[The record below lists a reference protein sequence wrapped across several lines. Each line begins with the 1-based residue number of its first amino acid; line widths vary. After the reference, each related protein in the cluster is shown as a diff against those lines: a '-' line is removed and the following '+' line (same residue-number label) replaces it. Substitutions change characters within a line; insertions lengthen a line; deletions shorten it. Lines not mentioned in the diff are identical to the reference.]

1 MVYKRAQPSSDYGL
15 DFVPPPKCLRRA
27 LSLPPSSPP
36 RPDTP
41 DDEDDTGPLTPVAGP
56 RTPDSDDSVEAIDFL
71 KPLPALL
78 FPESSTVASGS
89 AQAPPPQTPSHRG
102 TQRAESLEPRA
113 SSPMSIVDITPLKP
127 KNKRGRPTL
136 TPQTRLLRQTVR
148 KLSSSQRSPDKR
160 TYDAARETLQR
171 KATALAKERAAEKAH
186 EQQVE
191 ADLAA
196 ARKAEEQAA
205 IQTAQDAEDT
215 RRAQEVIRILTTSE
229 ENGGFNFTS
238 LEQFFDALW
247 RKGGD
252 AAISAKITKYIQRHG
267 AEHAKG
273 MFKRSKE
280 AKEEYISDALAGIF
294 QREGRAIQA
303 ILTRDSTTT
312 VTALLQDFS
321 MDNLAEDIQAAAP
334 HWLCSPTPTSL
345 RGEKPKAT
353 IGATK
358 ACVVRSQK
366 ANNFQLVIGLFLLG
380 SGASKREIEVL
391 AHAGLSVSYS
401 TINDHVKQ
409 LSKEGLAQIREVVK
423 SGMVQIVW
431 DNLNIAFKVAAQRLN
446 SKSHFDNGTTSTMI
460 PVFDPATGVQAVHG
474 TLPLEM
480 KPPRERTL
488 PVCEASSPFGVKHTK
503 QEIRRRGEQERTV
516 EGLLVQRDVRG
527 ESY

>member
-1 MVYKRAQPSSDYGL
+1 MVYKRAHPSSDYGL
-15 DFVPPPKCLRRA
+15 DFVSPPKCLRRA

-89 AQAPPPQTPSHRG
+89 AQAPQSPQTPSHRG

-215 RRAQEVIRILTTSE
+215 RRAQEVIRKQEEIGQNKLKLGLGAHSGLYDPFFKVRRWYGPGSTKTWWHWMEDGRKEMKLNLGGPWSQGGTDWRTLVGQSHKIITYRLRWSIELSARTSRRAGNE
-229 ENGGFNFTS
+229 GHKENWG
-238 LEQFFDALW
+238 W
-247 RKGGD
+247 
-252 AAISAKITKYIQRHG
+252 
-267 AEHAKG
+267 
-273 MFKRSKE
+273 
-280 AKEEYISDALAGIF
+280 
-294 QREGRAIQA
+294 
-303 ILTRDSTTT
+303 
-312 VTALLQDFS
+312 
-321 MDNLAEDIQAAAP
+321 
-334 HWLCSPTPTSL
+334 
-345 RGEKPKAT
+345 
-353 IGATK
+353 
-358 ACVVRSQK
+358 
-366 ANNFQLVIGLFLLG
+366 
-380 SGASKREIEVL
+380 
-391 AHAGLSVSYS
+391 
-401 TINDHVKQ
+401 
-409 LSKEGLAQIREVVK
+409 GLAACDSLGRFADWIIQN
-423 SGMVQIVW
+423 Q
-431 DNLNIAFKVAAQRLN
+431 
-446 SKSHFDNGTTSTMI
+446 
-460 PVFDPATGVQAVHG
+460 
-474 TLPLEM
+474 
-480 KPPRERTL
+480 
-488 PVCEASSPFGVKHTK
+488 
-503 QEIRRRGEQERTV
+503 
-516 EGLLVQRDVRG
+516 
-527 ESY
+527 